1 LSIQP
6 LQYPNI
12 REKCL
17 TDILP
22 GDSLLKS
29 IKTKINVAGMT
40 SFLLV
45 AASLLGFNSMI
56 PIAAASPSINETTAE
71 DNDGGGDVTTATGNM
86 SLNANA
92 TGHNSTIKLAEEPL
106 AEGHYRIVS
115 ENSTGEMQAQ
125 FSVEGNT
132 TIVVPNATEM
142 ITTRDTGEGTFS
154 FLPGESGGSPS
165 GQLHMTTEDGSESVI
180 VNFTEFIRFDSSRG
194 IGIAYF
200 STNSTGMLATLN
212 NMTAVFLDEV
222 QPNEDSIVR
231 FFEWKN
237 GREPAAINDN
247 NSTMIN
253 NGRNATTAATTTTTT
268 AATEAGGGGEQQQCQ
283 LGITTNEETFEVGE
297 PATINV
303 TNGGDEALEFPNSM
317 LGLEI
322 ENRDTGETYSLF
334 SAQVI
339 TTLEPGESRTFEFAY
354 EELVSEIGTGTIEAR
369 VGGDGCSASTAF
381 TSA

>member
-1 LSIQP
+1 
-6 LQYPNI
+6 
-12 REKCL
+12 
-17 TDILP
+17 
-22 GDSLLKS
+22 
-29 IKTKINVAGMT
+29 MT

-45 AASLLGFNSMI
+45 AAILLGFNSMM
-56 PIAAASPSINETTAE
+56 PIGSASPSINETTAE
-71 DNDGGGDVTTATGNM
+71 DNDGGGGVVCDVTTATGNM

-92 TGHNSTIKLAEEPL
+92 TGHSSTIELAEEPL

-132 TIVVPNATEM
+132 TIAVPNATEM

-154 FLPGESGGSPS
+154 FLPGGSGGSPS
-165 GQLHMTTEDGSESVI
+165 GQLHMTTEGGSESVI

-200 STNSTGMLATLN
+200 STNSTGMLAPLN

-253 NGRNATTAATTTTTT
+253 NGRNATAVCDNDNNCYRSRRRRRRRGTT
-268 AATEAGGGGEQQQCQ
+268 AMSVRD
-283 LGITTNEETFEVGE
+283 N
-297 PATINV
+297 
-303 TNGGDEALEFPNSM
+303 DE
-317 LGLEI
+317 
-322 ENRDTGETYSLF
+322 
-334 SAQVI
+334 
-339 TTLEPGESRTFEFAY
+339 
-354 EELVSEIGTGTIEAR
+354 
-369 VGGDGCSASTAF
+369 
-381 TSA
+381 

>member
-1 LSIQP
+1 
-6 LQYPNI
+6 
-12 REKCL
+12 
-17 TDILP
+17 
-22 GDSLLKS
+22 
-29 IKTKINVAGMT
+29 MT

-45 AASLLGFNSMI
+45 AASLLGFNSMM
-56 PIAAASPSINETTAE
+56 PIVAASPSINETTAE
-71 DNDGGGDVTTATGNM
+71 DNDGGDVTTATGNM

-92 TGHNSTIKLAEEPL
+92 TGHNSAIELAEEPL
-106 AEGHYRIVS
+106 AEGYYRMAS
-115 ENSTGEMQAQ
+115 ENSTSETQAQ

-132 TIVVPNATEM
+132 TIIVPNATGM

-154 FLPGESGGSPS
+154 FLPGGSGGSPS

-200 STNSTGMLATLN
+200 STNSTGMLAPLN
-212 NMTAVFLDEV
+212 NMIAVFLDEV

-237 GREPAAINDN
+237 GGEPAAINDN

-253 NGRNATTAATTTTTT
+253 EGRNATT
-268 AATEAGGGGEQQQCQ
+268 AATEAGGGEQQQCQ
-283 LGITTNEETFEVGE
+283 LEITTNEETFKVGK
-297 PATINV
+297 PVTINV
-303 TNGGDEALEFPNSM
+303 TNKGAEALEFPNSV

-322 ENRDTGETYSLF
+322 VNRDSGEAYPPF

-339 TTLEPGESRTFEFAY
+339 TTLEAGESRTFEFAY
-354 EELVSEIGTGTIEAR
+354 EELASEIGTGIIEAS
-369 VGGDGCSASTAF
+369 VSSDGCTASTAF
-381 TSA
+381 TLT

>member
-6 LQYPNI
+6 LLYPNI

-17 TDILP
+17 TDILS

-45 AASLLGFNSMI
+45 AASLLGFNSMM

-71 DNDGGGDVTTATGNM
+71 DNDGGDVTTATGNM

-92 TGHNSTIKLAEEPL
+92 TGHSSTIELAEEPV

-132 TIVVPNATEM
+132 TMVVPNATEM

-200 STNSTGMLATLN
+200 NTNSTGMLATLN

-253 NGRNATTAATTTTTT
+253 NGRNATTAATTTTT
-268 AATEAGGGGEQQQCQ
+268 AATESGGGGEQQQCQ
-283 LGITTNEETFEVGE
+283 LGITTNDETFEVGE
-297 PATINV
+297 PVTINV
-303 TNGGDEALEFPNSM
+303 TNGGDEALEFSNSM

-381 TSA
+381 TLA